1 MIRTNIRPTTT
12 AATTTAI
19 SDGILT
25 LRFGLGRSLR
35 RGLRT
40 LILDLFTTL

>member
-1 MIRTNIRPTTT
+1 MRTNIRPTTT

-25 LRFGLGRSLR
+25 LRFGLGR
-35 RGLRT
+35 GLRT
-40 LILDLFTTL
+40 VILDLFTTL

>member
-1 MIRTNIRPTTT
+1 MRTNIRPTRT

-19 SDGILT
+19 CDGILT
-25 LRFGLGRSLR
+25 LRYRLG

-40 LILDLFTTL
+40 VILDLFTTL

>member
-19 SDGILT
+19 SDGLLT
-25 LRFGLGRSLR
+25 LRFGLGR
-35 RGLRT
+35 GLRT
-40 LILDLFTTL
+40 LILYLFTTL